1 MRNRIFHRSKFASD
15 LAQRLLEPNVLQTT
29 SRDGLFL
36 TGIRRIGKTTFLQQD
51 LLPALEEKKAL
62 VIYVDLWSNR
72 DGKTPTKQVLAA
84 IRHAVEHLSTQGMG
98 LKEVK
103 LNFPLLNFTFKSDEV
118 GRLDGISLADAFT
131 EIITKINTNIVLVI
145 DEIQE
150 ASRSSAGLDLLAA
163 LKAARDAVN
172 LRVKNADGTYLLIVG
187 TGSHRSL
194 VSSMASR
201 ASQPFYGS
209 DRLDF
214 PLLDGEFIE
223 WKINDLKE
231 NGIEKIPE
239 KSILEKGFAILGN
252 RPKVFQ
258 QILLSMQEYT
268 GTELGSAF
276 LLNCTTQARI
286 DADEFLQPIKVSDMM
301 TKLIFTEIARAGR
314 SGCANFYSKTF
325 LDSLSK
331 KLNKSKRI
339 PASSVQ
345 AKLARM
351 QKLDWIYPI
360 SYGNYAVSDPQAA
373 ETWLHNLDD
382 YLCEL

>member
-1 MRNRIFHRSKFASD
+1 MQNRIFHRSKFASD

-187 TGSHRSL
+187 TGSHRFL

-201 ASQPFYGS
+201 ASQPFYGCV
-209 DRLDF
+209 
-214 PLLDGEFIE
+214 P
-223 WKINDLKE
+223 
-231 NGIEKIPE
+231 
-239 KSILEKGFAILGN
+239 SI
-252 RPKVFQ
+252 
-258 QILLSMQEYT
+258 
-268 GTELGSAF
+268 
-276 LLNCTTQARI
+276 RI
-286 DADEFLQPIKVSDMM
+286 DHLRHEKCPRGDQFLI
-301 TKLIFTEIARAGR
+301 
-314 SGCANFYSKTF
+314 
-325 LDSLSK
+325 
-331 KLNKSKRI
+331 
-339 PASSVQ
+339 
-345 AKLARM
+345 
-351 QKLDWIYPI
+351 
-360 SYGNYAVSDPQAA
+360 
-373 ETWLHNLDD
+373 
-382 YLCEL
+382 